1 MAIIN
6 FKITKPLEKKI
17 METIKRQGFNS
28 TAEFFRFAAMQ
39 FIEKNDPVV
48 SDDDKLAYLTNE
60 LEKTLNAKL
69 GNKKLPSL
77 EKQISSIK

>member
-17 METIKRQGFNS
+17 IEAIKRQGFNS
-28 TAEFFRFAAMQ
+28 KAEFFRFAAMQ
-39 FIEKNDPVV
+39 FIEKNDSVV

>member
-17 METIKRQGFNS
+17 IETIKKQGFS
-28 TAEFFRFAAMQ
+28 SKAEFFRFAAMR
-39 FIEKNDPVV
+39 FIEKTDS
-48 SDDDKLAYLTNE
+48 SDDNKLTYLTAE
-60 LEKTLNAKL
+60 LEKALNNKV

-77 EKQISSIK
+77 EKQISDIK